1 MYRFDH
7 DWFSNNIPNL
17 TRLFAGFKGDK
28 PPRILEIGAF
38 EGRSTVWFLDNVP
51 GCHVTTID
59 TWKGGKDHDPENP
72 EIDWKTVEENFK
84 HNIKDFGTR
93 VSVYPTSSF
102 QALSNM
108 VKNRSSFFEFH
119 FDFVYVDGSHTAA
132 DVNLD
137 LILSFK
143 LLNVGGLIY
152 CDDYLWG
159 FNEFPVYDC
168 PKLGI
173 DSFVNV
179 YADKLMP
186 LQGFTNN
193 AAIYMKVKE

>member
-1 MYRFDH
+1 MYKFDH
-7 DWFSNNIPNL
+7 DWFSPNIPNL
-17 TRLFAGFKGDK
+17 TRLFAGFKGEK
-28 PPRILEIGAF
+28 APNILEIGAF
-38 EGRSTVWFLDNVP
+38 EGMSTVWLLDNIT

-59 TWKGGKDHDPENP
+59 TWKGGKDHDPNNP
-72 EIDWKTVEENFK
+72 EINWKTVKENFD
-84 HNIKDFGTR
+84 HNIAGKNVEVLHT
-93 VSVYPTSSF
+93 TSF
-102 QALSNM
+102 EALNSM
-108 VKNRSSFFEFH
+108 FRRGLE
-119 FDFVYVDGSHTAA
+119 FDFVYVDGSHTAI

-143 LLNVGGLIY
+143 LLKVGGLIY

-179 YADKLMP
+179 YADRLMP
-186 LQGFTNN
+186 LHGFTNN
-193 AAIYMKVKE
+193 AAIYQKVKE

>member
-1 MYRFDH
+1 MYKFDH
-7 DWFSNNIPNL
+7 DWFSSNIPNL
-17 TRLFAGFKGDK
+17 TRLFAGFKGNN

-38 EGRSTVWFLDNVP
+38 EGRSTVWFLDNVE
-51 GCHVTTID
+51 GSHVTTID
-59 TWKGGKDHDPENP
+59 TWMGGKDHDPNNP
-72 EIDWKTVEENFK
+72 EINWETVKSNFDYNMKK
-84 HNIKDFGTR
+84 HQQNVD
-93 VSVYPTSSF
+93 VHEHTS
-102 QALSNM
+102 
-108 VKNRSSFFEFH
+108 FH
-119 FDFVYVDGSHTAA
+119 TLTFMIRAGRDLFDFVYVDGSHTAA

-137 LILSFK
+137 LILSFR
-143 LLNVGGLIY
+143 LLKTGGLIY

-159 FNEFPVYDC
+159 FNEFPIYDC

-179 YADKLMP
+179 YADKLTP

>member
-1 MYRFDH
+1 MYKFDH
-7 DWFSNNIPNL
+7 DWFSPNIPNL
-17 TRLFAGFKGDK
+17 TRLFAGFKGDNA
-28 PPRILEIGAF
+28 PQILEIGAF
-38 EGRSTVWFLDNVP
+38 EGKSTVWFLDNVQD
-51 GCHVTTID
+51 CFVTTID
-59 TWKGGKDHDPENP
+59 TWMGGKDHDPNNP
-72 EIDWKTVEENFK
+72 EINWKTVKDNFDHNVK
-84 HNIKDFGTR
+84 GKNIKVIHT
-93 VSVYPTSSF
+93 TSF
-102 QALSNM
+102 EALMNIYRHQQSQ
-108 VKNRSSFFEFH
+108 

-143 LLNVGGLIY
+143 LLKTGGLIY

-179 YADKLMP
+179 YADKLRP
-186 LQGFTNN
+186 LHGFTNN

>member
-1 MYRFDH
+1 MMYKFDH
-7 DWFSNNIPNL
+7 DWFSTNIPNL
-17 TRLFAGFKGDK
+17 TKLFGGYRGLEA
-28 PPRILEIGAF
+28 PHILEIGAF

-59 TWKGGKDHDPENP
+59 TWKGGKDHDPNNP
-72 EIDWKTVEENFK
+72 EINWKSVKENFD
-84 HNIKDFGTR
+84 HNVQGKNVEVLR
-93 VSVYPTSSF
+93 ATSF
-102 QALSNM
+102 EALSAMCTRNL
-108 VKNRSSFFEFH
+108 R

-143 LLNVGGLIY
+143 LLKVGGIIY

-159 FNEFPVYDC
+159 FNEFAVYDC

-173 DSFVNV
+173 DSFTNV
-179 YADKLMP
+179 YGDKLSP
-186 LQGFTNN
+186 LVGVNNN
-193 AAIYMKVKE
+193 AAVYMKVKE

>member
-1 MYRFDH
+1 MYKFDH
-7 DWFSNNIPNL
+7 DWFSTNIPNL
-17 TRLFAGFKGDK
+17 TRIFAGFQGDK
-28 PPRILEIGAF
+28 PPNILEIGAF
-38 EGRSTVWFLDNVP
+38 EGRSTVWFIDNIP
-51 GCHVTTID
+51 GSFVTTID
-59 TWKGGKDHDPENP
+59 TWMGGKDHDPNNP
-72 EIDWKTVEENFK
+72 EINWKTVKENFD
-84 HNIKDFGTR
+84 HNIKGKDVEVLR
-93 VSVYPTSSF
+93 ATSF
-102 QALSNM
+102 EALSKMCTRNL
-108 VKNRSSFFEFH
+108 R
-119 FDFVYVDGSHTAA
+119 FDFAYVDGSHTAA

-143 LLNVGGLIY
+143 LLKVGGLIY

-186 LQGFTNN
+186 IVGLNNN
-193 AAIYMKVKE
+193 AAVFQKVKE